1 MFDFVTL
8 SAPQLQIFLLLV
20 IRASGLF
27 LAAPIL
33 SHISLPVPV
42 KVGMVILFAVV
53 TFPSI
58 DMAHLTA
65 VSSDAELAA
74 LVLRELLVGVL
85 LGFFFSLLF
94 RAAELAGALAGFQVG
109 LAISQAFD
117 PSSGEEVSVIGR
129 FWILIAS
136 LIFLAINGHHLII
149 SAFNDSL
156 KVIPPGHVPLRAETA
171 ELVMKYSAYVFVLA
185 VKIVAPVLVTLILMD
200 VALGTIAKMMPTMNI
215 FIVGF
220 PLKIGMGLV
229 VVAMS
234 LPIVAYVL
242 DKSTMY
248 LNHAVDEMMLTISGA

>member
-1 MFDFVTL
+1 LFDFVIF
-8 SAPQLQIFLLLV
+8 SAAELQVFLLLI
-20 IRASGLF
+20 IRASGLL

-33 SHISLPVPV
+33 GHASLPVPI
-42 KVGMVILFAVV
+42 KAGLVILFAII
-53 TFPSI
+53 TFPSVDVAAI
-58 DMAHLTA
+58 PA
-65 VSSDAELAA
+65 VGTNAELAA
-74 LVLRELLVGVL
+74 LVVRELMVGVL

-94 RAAELAGALAGFQVG
+94 RAAELAGAMAGFQVG

-117 PSSGEEVSVIGR
+117 PSSGGQVSVIGR

-156 KVIPPGHVPLRAETA
+156 RVIPPGMVPLRAETA

-185 VKIVAPVLVTLILMD
+185 VKIAAPVLVTLILMD

-220 PLKIGMGLV
+220 PLKIGIGMV
-229 VVAMS
+229 VVAVS

-242 DKSTMY
+242 EKSTSY
-248 LNHAVDEMMLTISGA
+248 FNHAVNEMMLTLSGA